1 MIFVSPNLI
10 WGVDKAEKS
19 DYIKRGRGKIFYKE
33 ERIMKRYLLF
43 IMLLMLFFMLPV
55 SSHAATWQ
63 IDPDHSSFQF
73 KIRHLMIS
81 NVKGDFTKS
90 KGVVTIDDKDITN
103 LRVEITIDAA
113 SVNTDNAKRE
123 EHLRSGDFF
132 DVAKYPTITF
142 VSKKVIKDSP
152 DRLKVIGDLTIHGIT
167 KEITVDVEGPTPE
180 VKDPWG
186 GLRRGATATTRI
198 NRKDFGLTWNR
209 ALETGGV
216 VVGDEVNIYV
226 EVELVKK

>member
-1 MIFVSPNLI
+1 
-10 WGVDKAEKS
+10 
-19 DYIKRGRGKIFYKE
+19 
-33 ERIMKRYLLF
+33 
-43 IMLLMLFFMLPV
+43 MLFFTLPL

-73 KIRHLMIS
+73 KVRHLMVS

-103 LRVEITIDAA
+103 LKVEVIIDAA

-186 GLRRGATATTRI
+186 GLRRGATATTKI
-198 NRKDFGLTWNR
+198 NRKDFGLTWNK

-226 EVELVKK
+226 EAELVKK